1 MPHDRVSRRALRR
14 SGIALSA
21 LGGLG
26 AAALL
31 YAIFIEPRRLRVR
44 HVAVTVPDL
53 PEGLE
58 GLRAAFLSDFHL
70 GGAPGNERVAR
81 AARAAIDRER
91 PDLILLG
98 GDYFDHARWQSDGES
113 AAPLAE
119 WPAPTFAVLG
129 NHDFKGGPANSEAIA
144 ALLERQGVCVL
155 RNASTSIRLRG
166 QDVVIAG
173 VDDPYLELADLDK
186 ALGGATRSRPL
197 VLLAHAPSI
206 APLLPPGAA
215 GVVLTG
221 HTHGGQVRL
230 SPFTTLTPLDISFYL
245 DGLYRRPHSPLQRGF
260 HWVRGSLLYV
270 TNGLGVTRWRMRF
283 MSPPEAVI
291 LHFTATPA
299 DPDAPCD
306 DVRRYVRWLR

>member
-144 ALLERQGVCVL
+144 AHAVSGLLMLETLGQELGSSPRQAIVEFDRHLLLIAPVDQDTALVL
-155 RNASTSIRLRG
+155 VALGSANLGRLRLALRRIG
-166 QDVVIAG
+166 PQ
-173 VDDPYLELADLDK
+173 LEQLARSE
-186 ALGGATRSRPL
+186 AL
-197 VLLAHAPSI
+197 
-206 APLLPPGAA
+206 
-215 GVVLTG
+215 
-221 HTHGGQVRL
+221 
-230 SPFTTLTPLDISFYL
+230 
-245 DGLYRRPHSPLQRGF
+245 
-260 HWVRGSLLYV
+260 
-270 TNGLGVTRWRMRF
+270 
-283 MSPPEAVI
+283 
-291 LHFTATPA
+291 
-299 DPDAPCD
+299 
-306 DVRRYVRWLR
+306 